1 MLGTAAPPGLRT
13 EEPPETVKIMPLEL
27 DSLRKAISSL
37 TDLLAVSEND
47 TRMGQLSEVERN
59 GIRSGVIQNFEVTY
73 ELSWKLMARWLNT
86 QVGAGIAD
94 GVTRRQL
101 FRLAAENRL
110 ISDVDQWMRHHEAR
124 NATSHIYDER
134 RAELVYR
141 ATRAFSRDA
150 RLLLESLEERND

>member
-1 MLGTAAPPGLRT
+1 
-13 EEPPETVKIMPLEL
+13 MPLEL
-27 DSLRKAISSL
+27 NSLRNSIATL

-47 TRMGQLSEVERN
+47 ARMGQLSDVERN

-86 QVGAGIAD
+86 YVSPGVAD

-110 ISDVDQWMRHHEAR
+110 IPDVDLWMQHHEAR
-124 NATSHIYDER
+124 NATTHIYDEEK
-134 RAELVYR
+134 AVKVYK
-141 ATRAFSRDA
+141 ATREFAHDA
-150 RLLLESLEERND
+150 RRLLEALEARND

>member
-1 MLGTAAPPGLRT
+1 
-13 EEPPETVKIMPLEL
+13 MPLGL
-27 DSLRKAISSL
+27 DSLRNSIKSL

-47 TRMGQLSEVERN
+47 ARMGQLSEVERK

-86 QVGAGIAD
+86 YIGAGIAD

-110 ISDVDQWMRHHEAR
+110 ILDVDLWMRYHEAR
-124 NATSHIYDER
+124 NATSHIYDEEK
-134 RAELVYR
+134 ALLVYR
-141 ATRAFSRDA
+141 ATREFAHDA
-150 RLLLESLEERND
+150 RLLLEALEARDD